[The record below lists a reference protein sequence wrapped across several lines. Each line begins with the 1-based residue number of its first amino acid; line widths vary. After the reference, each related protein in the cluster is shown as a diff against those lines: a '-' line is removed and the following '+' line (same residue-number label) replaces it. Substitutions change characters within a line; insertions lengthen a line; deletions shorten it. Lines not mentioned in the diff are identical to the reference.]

1 MTTKLSAALIGKL
14 SSHIDLSKSRLE
26 TLTLLI
32 AGMIG
37 ARRGRT

>member
-1 MTTKLSAALIGKL
+1 MVTKLSTALTEKL
-14 SSHIDLSKSRLE
+14 SPHIALSKSRLE

-32 AGMIG
+32 TGMIG